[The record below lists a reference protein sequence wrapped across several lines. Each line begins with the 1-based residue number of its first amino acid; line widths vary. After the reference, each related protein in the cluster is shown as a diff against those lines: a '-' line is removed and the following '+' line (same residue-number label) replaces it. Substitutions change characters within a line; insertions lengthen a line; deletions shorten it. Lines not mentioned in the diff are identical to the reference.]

1 MWYFKPEA
9 IYLDLFG
16 RLHSG
21 NQTSSHQTWCADS
34 TLQFLERIL
43 VKGSVFFLKPTIL
56 RHMSAF
62 PSRVSSVDGLL
73 VKTFADAFFST
84 LTQYL
89 LILRL
94 SSPLPHPT
102 YTHRQKKSLLRDPP
116 SWGDWT
122 HLHCIHLVSFSGR
135 HLNTETPTLF
145 LPLVCTISVN
155 KILITTL
162 SLNCCPIWSLEH
174 LLPWVYLLNLAPF
187 WNRIGE
193 NWNLVSYNI
202 L

>member
-9 IYLDLFG
+9 SHLDFFG
-16 RLHSG
+16 RLHGG
-21 NQTSSHQTWCADS
+21 NQISSHQTWCTDS
-34 TLQFLERIL
+34 TLQFLERVP
-43 VKGSVFFLKPTIL
+43 VKGSVFFFKPTIL
-56 RHMSAF
+56 RRMVAF
-62 PSRVSSVDGLL
+62 PSEVSSVDGLL
-73 VKTFADAFFST
+73 VKTFADMFFST

-94 SSPLPHPT
+94 SSPLPHPI
-102 YTHRQKKSLLRDPP
+102 YTHRQKKSLFRDPS

-122 HLHCIHLVSFSGR
+122 HLHCIHVVPFSGR
-135 HLNTETPTLF
+135 HLNTEAPSLF
-145 LPLVCTISVN
+145 LPLFCTVSVN
-155 KILITTL
+155 KILIATL
-162 SLNCCPIWSLEH
+162 SLDCSIWSLEH
-174 LLPWVYLLNLAPF
+174 LFAWVYLLNLAPF

>member
-1 MWYFKPEA
+1 MVCRQYIAVSGENSSQRLSLFPQTNHSQTYVCIPISGVLSGRPPCEDFCWCVLLYFDSVSP
-9 IYLDLFG
+9 
-16 RLHSG
+16 HSE
-21 NQTSSHQTWCADS
+21 TLISSPSSHIHTQT
-34 TLQFLERIL
+34 E
-43 VKGSVFFLKPTIL
+43 
-56 RHMSAF
+56 
-62 PSRVSSVDGLL
+62 
-73 VKTFADAFFST
+73 
-84 LTQYL
+84 
-89 LILRL
+89 
-94 SSPLPHPT
+94 
-102 YTHRQKKSLLRDPP
+102 KSLLRDPP